1 MCGGAAGALAPARA
15 RAQQRWQ
22 SAGESRTHVR
32 VGVRTGNGSWAVC
45 YGLGRV
51 NNAFSE
57 LNQIFSNE
65 LELIR
70 SKDGLPLLE
79 IFEIKYGCA
88 GN

>member
-1 MCGGAAGALAPARA
+1 
-15 RAQQRWQ
+15 
-22 SAGESRTHVR
+22 
-32 VGVRTGNGSWAVC
+32 
-45 YGLGRV
+45 V